1 MNGTSFRSDI
11 RYWLRQGNTIN
22 HLLFWNIV
30 VFLVLGIA
38 NLIGRISPSANTV
51 YGFMASQFSLHSK
64 LQVFITKPWGLVTYM
79 FTHFEIF
86 HILFNMLNLYW
97 FGNLFR
103 SFLGNHR
110 VLPVYLLGGIM
121 GGITYL
127 LVYNIAFPGVNIPLI
142 GASASVMCLLI
153 ACATKIPNYEI
164 GLLFFGTVR
173 LKWLA
178 IAILALDILSLG
190 NGNLGG
196 ISSHLGG
203 SLMGFLYVKLLDNGT
218 DLCQPLIWL
227 FNRRVRVEPTTSKTR
242 RAFKPKKSPLK
253 VVKHHQEENKQM
265 RLDQLLDKINDRG
278 LESLSPEEKAWL
290 NKMSQE

>member
-30 VFLVLGIA
+30 IFLVLNIPRLIA
-38 NLIGRISPSANTV
+38 NFSPAAAGVYNTI
-51 YGFMASQFSLHSK
+51 YDEAALHS
-64 LQVFITKPWGLVTYM
+64 LLPEFIRKPWGLVTYM
-79 FTHFEIF
+79 FSHVEIF
-86 HILFNMLNLYW
+86 HIFFNMLNLYY

-110 VLPVYLLGGIM
+110 VLPLYLLGGVI
-121 GGITYL
+121 GGLAYL
-127 LVYNIAFPGVNIPLI
+127 LVFNIIKVTDYTLI
-142 GASASVMCLLI
+142 GASASVMALLI

-164 GLLFFGTVR
+164 GLLFLGSIR

-178 IAILALDILSLG
+178 IAVLILDLLSIGQG
-190 NGNLGG
+190 NMGG
-196 ISSHLGG
+196 IIAHLGG
-203 SLMGFLYVKLLDNGT
+203 ALLGFLYIKLLDNGT

-227 FNRRVRVEPTTSKTR
+227 FNRRVRVEAMQKRTR
-242 RAFKPKKSPLK
+242 RSFKPKKSPLK
-253 VVKHHQEENKQM
+253 VVKSHPEENKQL

-278 LESLSPEEKAWL
+278 MESLSPEEKAWL